1 MKKLLLTTLASTI
14 LLGSLLSAEETQT
27 KHHYKVE
34 ILDNSK
40 KGWGKVIYKIG
51 DFCFSIVV
59 GAVSNSETAKKVI
72 TNIEVYFNDKS
83 SEHEKIMEYF
93 GGKIRAEIIDEFS
106 SQYTNY
112 QKEKDINFDLELKQK
127 AYVYLVSLSSND
139 SCLLYP
145 NLNDQH
151 EDKHA
156 MGSHSIPSNNSYS
169 IQANTSNVTEKFY
182 LISSVR
188 PIYFDNFKQQGIF
201 KCASRNIGIQ
211 KISQHQTNQFSD
223 YRLLKIKIK

>member
-1 MKKLLLTTLASTI
+1 MKKLLIVLLI
-14 LLGSLLSAEETQT
+14 LSPFVMAKSYQKVQILEE
-27 KHHYKVE
+27 
-34 ILDNSK
+34 NK

-83 SEHEKIMEYF
+83 SEHEKIMDYF

-106 SQYTNY
+106 SQYPSY
-112 QKEKDINFDLELKQK
+112 QKEKAINFDLELKQK
-127 AYVYLVSLSSND
+127 AYIYLVSLSSND

-151 EDKHA
+151 EYKHA

-169 IQANTSNVTEKFY
+169 IQADTSNVTEKFY

-223 YRLLKIKIK
+223 YRLLEIKIK